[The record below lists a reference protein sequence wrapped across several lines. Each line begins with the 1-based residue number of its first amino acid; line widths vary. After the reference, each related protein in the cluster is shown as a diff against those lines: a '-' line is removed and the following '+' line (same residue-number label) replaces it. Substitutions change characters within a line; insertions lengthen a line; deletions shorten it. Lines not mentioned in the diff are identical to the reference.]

1 MDSLAAIAQ
10 LRWPYVM
17 NNTPLS
23 ATATNLMDRSNRAFV
38 SPMLHPGNP
47 NPLPASVKSINPITG
62 PAHPSISSLS
72 CALLHPELPGCSTAF
87 LHHVALSVPKLAK
100 IITTLTLALSVLKF
114 KQFSAHP
121 LTSLQDMCKRIVKL
135 TAVLSAAVGSAWA
148 SLCFWNGTLPRS
160 TLPTKRFYL
169 SGFLGGL
176 PFFFVGNSRHVF
188 MYFFR
193 AAVDSAWKA
202 GVKRGLWRGW
212 NSGDLWLIVLAWAAI
227 GSMLEARPSTVQG
240 PGVRKLFAFL
250 RGDHFVDP
258 VDVLAK
264 KKAKRIA
271 AKRDADVPADVR

>member
-1 MDSLAAIAQ
+1 MAAIAK

-17 NNTPLS
+17 KTPL
-23 ATATNLMDRSNRAFV
+23 ATGAANLIHANRAFV

-47 NPLPASVKSINPITG
+47 NTLPAAVRSIDPITG

-87 LHHVALSVPKLAK
+87 LHNIALSVPKLAK
-100 IITTLTLALSVLKF
+100 IITTFTLALSVLKF
-114 KQFSAHP
+114 KEFNEHP
-121 LTSLQDMCKRIVKL
+121 LTSLQNMCKRIVKL

-148 SLCFWNGTLPRS
+148 SLCFWNGTLSRA

-176 PFFFVGNSRHVF
+176 PFFFVGNSRHIF

-193 AAVDSAWKA
+193 AAVDSAWKS

-212 NSGDLWLIVLAWAAI
+212 DGGELWLIVLAWAAI

-250 RGDHFVDP
+250 RGDNFVDP
-258 VDVLAK
+258 VEVLAN
-264 KKAKRIA
+264 KKAKRVA
-271 AKRDADVPADVR
+271 AKKESDVPPVPDDVL